1 MLRGRGP
8 LEGSVST
15 QKALQG
21 SETETSALLDE
32 SSVSPTRAHKF
43 ALQANNDFLKPICP
57 LSFEFLGPLCRKL
70 KRDKNTRM
78 MPSEIR
84 LVRSTGHSFKR

>member
-32 SSVSPTRAHKF
+32 SSVSPTRVHQF
-43 ALQANNDFLKPICP
+43 ALQANNDFFYLFAPYH
-57 LSFEFLGPLCRKL
+57 LSVWALFVRK
-70 KRDKNTRM
+70 
-78 MPSEIR
+78 
-84 LVRSTGHSFKR
+84 